1 MGKSLWGYVT
11 GEEAEPEL
19 SPENTTEADL
29 KAWKA
34 WNEKDKKV
42 MFLISQNVSNSMIGH
57 IQELNSAKEAWDALE
72 KLYTTN
78 TRARKIQLKNELN
91 NMKKSRGMS
100 VNDYVLKIKEV
111 ADALG
116 SIGASVHDD
125 DLVSTVLNGLTDDEK
140 WKPFATSVY
149 VRENLPDFDDLV
161 SLMIIEERNIGG
173 SSSEK
178 GSAEQAQAFYSGNG
192 RGRGRSY
199 RGRGAERGSWQNNQ
213 NQISESTG
221 RGRGRQNQ
229 RGRGS
234 FRGRGGSQQQGQDNT
249 DGCWNCGK
257 SGHYA
262 KDCWSNTN
270 NSRRGRGQQGNY
282 ANSNTDERLFVMQR
296 MMTATAHA
304 DGPND
309 VWYVDSGASN
319 HMTHHKNWFNEL
331 HVPEQPGYV
340 ETGDDTVHPIEH
352 VGNVPLA
359 MHDGKPKY
367 MADVL
372 HVPTI
377 TKNLVSVGQMVEQGL
392 QVKFNSNGCFVED
405 PNNRYR
411 MVAKG
416 KRIGRMFT
424 LDVEVPARNDMLYTQ
439 KNAVITDIDIWH
451 KRIGHVNVQRLKT
464 MQSQN
469 VVTGLPNL
477 QVSGMQKVCEACQ
490 LGKQARHAFPHE
502 KHVSKRPLELI
513 HSDVWGP
520 TKNTSLAGSQY
531 YVTFVDDHTRK
542 VWIYFMKSKSEVF
555 GHFKSFKNHVEKET
569 GMQIKCLRSD
579 GGGEYFSH
587 EFSRFLDGQGVKR
600 QFTCRYTP
608 QQNGVA
614 ERKNRH
620 IAEISRAL
628 MSEKEMPQYYW
639 AEAVHTA
646 VYIMNRTPTAAV
658 HDVTPEE
665 KFTGLKADVSHFKV
679 FGCIAYVRILDE
691 LRTKLDP

>member
-11 GEEAEPEL
+11 GEEVEPKL

-125 DLVSTVLNGLTDDEK
+125 DLVSKVLNGLTDDEK

-199 RGRGAERGSWQNNQ
+199 RGRGAGRGSWQNNQ
-213 NQISESTG
+213 NQSSESTG

-257 SGHYA
+257 PGHYA

-270 NSRRGRGQQGNY
+270 NSRRGRGQ
-282 ANSNTDERLFVMQR
+282 
-296 MMTATAHA
+296 
-304 DGPND
+304 
-309 VWYVDSGASN
+309 
-319 HMTHHKNWFNEL
+319 
-331 HVPEQPGYV
+331 
-340 ETGDDTVHPIEH
+340 
-352 VGNVPLA
+352 
-359 MHDGKPKY
+359 
-367 MADVL
+367 
-372 HVPTI
+372 
-377 TKNLVSVGQMVEQGL
+377 
-392 QVKFNSNGCFVED
+392 
-405 PNNRYR
+405 
-411 MVAKG
+411 
-416 KRIGRMFT
+416 
-424 LDVEVPARNDMLYTQ
+424 
-439 KNAVITDIDIWH
+439 
-451 KRIGHVNVQRLKT
+451 
-464 MQSQN
+464 
-469 VVTGLPNL
+469 
-477 QVSGMQKVCEACQ
+477 
-490 LGKQARHAFPHE
+490 
-502 KHVSKRPLELI
+502 
-513 HSDVWGP
+513 
-520 TKNTSLAGSQY
+520 
-531 YVTFVDDHTRK
+531 
-542 VWIYFMKSKSEVF
+542 
-555 GHFKSFKNHVEKET
+555 
-569 GMQIKCLRSD
+569 
-579 GGGEYFSH
+579 
-587 EFSRFLDGQGVKR
+587 
-600 QFTCRYTP
+600 
-608 QQNGVA
+608 
-614 ERKNRH
+614 
-620 IAEISRAL
+620 
-628 MSEKEMPQYYW
+628 
-639 AEAVHTA
+639 
-646 VYIMNRTPTAAV
+646 
-658 HDVTPEE
+658 
-665 KFTGLKADVSHFKV
+665 
-679 FGCIAYVRILDE
+679 
-691 LRTKLDP
+691 